1 MGGAMSTAYVDRYR
15 QRNQKSGR
23 RGILIIGLDGA
34 GKTTVTYQITL
45 GKHVNTVPTMGH
57 NKESMKYEGRKLDLF
72 DVGGS
77 MLVRETWRLYA
88 RAADAIIFVVDSA
101 DTARLEEA
109 ALTLK
114 KLFYTDEQLKKPNP
128 GLANTTLLILANK
141 QDAPGALPS
150 SKIERYFEPDSLPC
164 RAAQVVPCDARS
176 GENIQAGL
184 MWLVN
189 EI

>member
-1 MGGAMSTAYVDRYR
+1 MSTAYVDRYR

-34 GKTTVTYQITL
+34 GKTTVTYQIVM

-88 RAADAIIFVVDSA
+88 RAADAIIYVVDSS
-101 DTARLEEA
+101 DTARLEESA
-109 ALTLK
+109 TALR
-114 KLFYTDEQLKKPNP
+114 KLFYTDDKMAKPNA
-128 GLANTTLLILANK
+128 GLANVAVLILANK
-141 QDAPGALPS
+141 QDSPNALPG
-150 SKIERYFEPDSLPC
+150 SKIERYFDPDSLPC
-164 RAAQVVPCDARS
+164 RAAQVVPSDARS

-184 MWLVN
+184 MWLVG
-189 EI
+189 EM